1 MIFNKLQKSLFLVVI
16 VFMTTVGVFAQNEI
30 SSPYSRFGLGSMN
43 TNKSNTALQ
52 GMGGIANAMDGK
64 HMLNN
69 SNPAAYAEIDSLTF
83 LLDAGFYMRY
93 STFRTANQTEKGS
106 DASFDYFDLG
116 FGITK
121 WWKTG
126 LGLTPFS
133 SRDYISTASY
143 TWEQPYPYSIDYEGY
158 GGLNKVY
165 WANGFKIYKGL
176 ALGVRMN
183 YLFGN
188 VTDETTLYFPHN
200 NDFLNERHT
209 DRLRIS
215 ELTFTL
221 GLMYKYDFKNDYQ
234 LSLGFTYGIPTT
246 WKGHRDI
253 FIRTMFKGYGTNNEN
268 PVDTIAYSTMQ
279 RVNINYPQS
288 FGSGITLKKGDRWL
302 VGIDFNW
309 GNWEAFSMNGV
320 TDSLQNCWN
329 IAIGGCYTPEY
340 TSVSNYMKKVTY
352 RAGFHYDQTIF
363 NIYGQSI
370 NKYGFTF
377 GFGLPVLRAMTML
390 NFAFEFGK
398 MGTTQSNLIEDSYF
412 NISFGVSIH
421 DRWFVKRRY
430 K

>member
-1 MIFNKLQKSLFLVVI
+1 MIFMATSGI
-16 VFMTTVGVFAQNEI
+16 FAQNEI

-43 TNKSNTALQ
+43 TNKTNTALQ

-64 HMLNN
+64 RMLNN

-106 DASFDYFDLG
+106 DASFDYFDIG
-116 FGITK
+116 FGVTK

-133 SRDYISTASY
+133 SRDYISTATY
-143 TWEQPYPYSIDYEGY
+143 EWMYPYRIDYEGY
-158 GGLNKVY
+158 GGMNKVY
-165 WANGFKIYKGL
+165 WANGFKVYKGL
-176 ALGVRMN
+176 SLGVRMD
-183 YLFGN
+183 YIFGN
-188 VTDETTLYFPHN
+188 VTDETSLYFPSN
-200 NDFLNERHT
+200 AQFLNERHT

-215 ELTFTL
+215 EVTFTL
-221 GLMYKYDFKNDYQ
+221 GLIYKYDFKNDYQ
-234 LSLGFTYGIPTT
+234 LSVGLTYGIPSM

-253 FIRTMFKGYGTNNEN
+253 FIRTMFKGYNTSSEN

-279 RVNINYPQS
+279 RINIKYPQS
-288 FGSGITLKKGDRWL
+288 IGSGVTFKKGDRWL

-329 IAIGGCYTPEY
+329 IAIGGCYTPAN
-340 TSVSNYMKKVTY
+340 TSVSSYVSKISY

-363 NIYGQSI
+363 NIYGNSI

-377 GFGLPVLRAMTML
+377 GFGLPILRAQTIL

-398 MGTTQSNLIEDSYF
+398 MGTTHSNLIEDNYF

>member
-1 MIFNKLQKSLFLVVI
+1 MIFNKLQKALILVI
-16 VFMTTVGVFAQNEI
+16 MIFMTTGGIFAQNDI

-52 GMGGIANAMDGK
+52 AMGGIANAMDGK
-64 HMLNN
+64 RMLNN
-69 SNPAAYAEIDSLTF
+69 SNPAAYAEVDSLTF

-93 STFRTANQTEKGS
+93 STFRTADQTEKGS
-106 DASFDYFDLG
+106 DASFDYFDIG

-126 LGLTPFS
+126 LGLTPLS
-133 SRDYISTASY
+133 SRDYISTASFDWMY
-143 TWEQPYPYSIDYEGY
+143 QYRTEYEGY
-158 GGLNKVY
+158 GGLNKIY

-176 ALGVRMN
+176 ALGLRMN

-188 VTDETTLYFPHN
+188 VTDETAVYFP
-200 NDFLNERHT
+200 NDQQFLNVRHT

-221 GLMYKYDFKNDYQ
+221 GLIYKYNFKNDYQ
-234 LSLGFTYGIPTT
+234 LSFGLTYGIPSM

-253 FIRTMFKGYGTNNEN
+253 YIRTMFKGYNSPTTSEN
-268 PVDTIAYSTMQ
+268 VVDTIAYSTME
-279 RVNINYPQS
+279 RVNISYPQS
-288 FGSGITLKKGDRWL
+288 IGTGITFKKGDRWL

-309 GNWEAFSMNGV
+309 DNWEAFKMNGV

-329 IAIGGCYTPEY
+329 IAVGGSFTPEY
-340 TSVSNYMKKVTY
+340 TTVSSYIRKITY

-370 NKYGFTF
+370 NKYGVS
-377 GFGLPVLRAMTML
+377 FGLSMPILRASTML
-390 NFAFEFGK
+390 NFAFEFGR
-398 MGTTQSNLIEDSYF
+398 MGTTQYNLIEDNYF

>member
-1 MIFNKLQKSLFLVVI
+1 MRFNKLQKMLLAVVI
-16 VFMTTVGVFAQNEI
+16 IFMTTFSVFAQNDI

-52 GMGGIANAMDGK
+52 AMGGIANALDGK
-64 HMLNN
+64 RMLNN

-93 STFRTANQTEKGS
+93 STFRTANQMEKAS
-106 DASFDYFDLG
+106 DASFDYFDIG

-133 SRDYISTASY
+133 SRDYITTSSY
-143 TWEQPYPYSIDYEGY
+143 EWQDPYYIDYEGY

-165 WANGFKIYKGL
+165 WANGFKVYKGL
-176 ALGVRMN
+176 SLGVRMN

-188 VTDETTLYFPHN
+188 VTDETSLYFPN
-200 NDFLNERHT
+200 NTDFLNERRT

-215 ELTFTL
+215 EVTFNL
-221 GLMYKYDFKNDYQ
+221 GLIYKYNFKNDYQ
-234 LSLGFTYGIPTT
+234 LSFGLTYTIPTN
-246 WKGHRDI
+246 WKAHRDLY
-253 FIRTMFKGYGTNNEN
+253 IRTMFKSYNITNETA
-268 PVDTIAYSTMQ
+268 VDTIAYSSNQ
-279 RVNINYPQS
+279 RVNIHYPMNI
-288 FGSGITLKKGDRWL
+288 GTGIALKKGDRWL
-302 VGIDFNW
+302 IGLDFNF
-309 GNWEAFSMNGV
+309 GNWKYFTIDGKN
-320 TDSLQNCWN
+320 DSLQNSWN
-329 IAIGGCYTPEY
+329 IAIGGCYTPENNA
-340 TSVSNYMKKVTY
+340 VSSYLKKVTY

-363 NIYGQSI
+363 NIYGKSI

-377 GFGLPVLRAMTML
+377 GLGLPILRAQTML
-390 NFAFEFGK
+390 NFAFEVGR
-398 MGTTQSNLIEDSYF
+398 MGTTRNNLIEDSYF